1 MREKHLVPYKTKKKK
16 KKTSHSHHKSL
27 TQKPKAAQWRR
38 ARIHSLFSRDAIFVA
53 PYRARWEITNDCTTC
68 SAQSSSAI
76 YLVSN
81 SKHLSTTLFFLIII
95 TTTSRFFFSPPSR
108 FFHSTHRW
116 SACWASAYSR
126 SPLKSWMKWC
136 VALWVVEKKS
146 HNSRPDTEIES
157 VFCPLACFF
166 FFSYT
171 ERDYWVLSTV

>member
-1 MREKHLVPYKTKKKK
+1 MTPRAHSFFVLSRCHFRGPISSQMRDNKRLHNMFRTKLQRNLFGIQFKALVDNAFL
-16 KKTSHSHHKSL
+16 SHHHHHHKS
-27 TQKPKAAQWRR
+27 
-38 ARIHSLFSRDAIFVA
+38 
-53 PYRARWEITNDCTTC
+53 
-68 SAQSSSAI
+68 
-76 YLVSN
+76 
-81 SKHLSTTLFFLIII
+81 
-95 TTTSRFFFSPPSR
+95 FFFSPPSR

-171 ERDYWVLSTV
+171 ERDHWVLSTV